1 MKNQTIVILTGV
13 TDDQYR
19 SKRNDNPVISTS
31 AGKRILLYR
40 AIASAAEKPLLLL
53 SPHPRGHGKPSSLPE
68 MESRFDRFAQR
79 FSRASGIRKVRIFL
93 DILHYAAH
101 VYRNTKNDDLL
112 LIDNYELIYVLALY
126 YCRLRGRR
134 NPIILEYEDGKHL
147 TDKGVYLWM
156 SRLAEMLAKPLVDA
170 EILATPGLTERLPK
184 GIPFE
189 IVPGILNDEIIYNS
203 LPKNS
208 EPVHVIYSGSLD
220 SARGAAL
227 LLDYL
232 KSDQIQSNAIFHIT
246 GQGAYAEEFTK
257 VAANNTDKIIFHG
270 CVSREELAAIQKKC
284 HYGLNLQTSSDPISQ
299 VTYPSKTFDYLNA
312 GLRVISTR
320 AAAVDELLGNTAIY
334 LLEETVHYLAE
345 AIERAI
351 NPANNDSP
359 SSEQATLP
367 SYSFEGSVLR
377 LRILFQK
384 IHRHQIHSK
393 KTTS

>member
-1 MKNQTIVILTGV
+1 MKNQTIVILTGI

-40 AIASAAEKPLLLL
+40 AITSAAGKPLLLL
-53 SPHPRGHGKPSSLPE
+53 SPHPRGHGNPSSLPE

-79 FSRASGIRKVRIFL
+79 FSRASGTRKVRFFL
-93 DILHYAAH
+93 DMLHYAAH
-101 VYRNTKNDDLL
+101 VYRNTKNGDILI
-112 LIDNYELIYVLALY
+112 IDNYELIYVLALY
-126 YCRLRGRR
+126 YCRLKCRS

-147 TDKGVYLWM
+147 TDRSVYLWM

-170 EILATPGLTERLPK
+170 AILATPGLTERLPK
-184 GIPFE
+184 GLSFE

-208 EPVHVIYSGSLD
+208 EPVQIIYSGSLD

-232 KSDQIQSNAIFHIT
+232 KSDQIQGNTIFHIT
-246 GQGAYAEEFTK
+246 GQGAYAEEFAK
-257 VAANNTDKIIFHG
+257 VAAQQTDKIIFHG
-270 CVSREELAAIQKKC
+270 CVSREELTVIQKKC
-284 HYGLNLQTSSDPISQ
+284 HYGLNLQISSDPISQ

-320 AAAVDELLGNTAIY
+320 AAAVDEILGNTAIY

-351 NPANNDSP
+351 SPTNNDSP

-384 IHRHQIHSK
+384 IHHYQIHP
-393 KTTS
+393 

>member
-40 AIASAAEKPLLLL
+40 AIASAAGKPLLLL

-147 TDKGVYLWM
+147 VDKGVYLWM

-170 EILATPGLTERLPK
+170 AIVATPGLIGRLPE

-189 IVPGILNDEIIYNS
+189 IVPGIINKDVHMHHH
-203 LPKNS
+203 PKDDS
-208 EPVHVIYSGSLD
+208 PIHFIYSGSLD
-220 SARGAAL
+220 SVRGVPL
-227 LLDYL
+227 LLEYL
-232 KSDQIQSNAIFHIT
+232 ESGEMCENAVFHVT
-246 GQGAYAEEFTK
+246 GQGHFMERLQHLAERWPTK
-257 VAANNTDKIIFHG
+257 ILFHG
-270 CVSREELAAIQKKC
+270 CVSREELCHIQRSC
-284 HYGLNLQTSSDPISQ
+284 HFGLNLQSSSNPISS
-299 VTYPSKTFDYLNA
+299 VTFPSKTFDYMNA
-312 GLRVISTR
+312 GLRVISSR
-320 AAAVDELLGNTAIY
+320 AARVEDVLGDGAIY
-334 LLEETVHYLAE
+334 LANETADELAE
-345 AIERAI
+345 AIQKASQG
-351 NPANNDSP
+351 NF
-359 SSEQATLP
+359 ATGCDQTNLIIET
-367 SYSFEGSVLR
+367 YTFQGTIAR
-377 LRILFQK
+377 LRVLLD
-384 IHRHQIHSK
+384 HV
-393 KTTS
+393 TTCSIAS

>member
-1 MKNQTIVILTGV
+1 MHEQNKSVVILTGV
-13 TDDQYR
+13 TDEQYCSTR
-19 SKRNDNPVISTS
+19 SDDPFICTS

-40 AIASAAEKPLLLL
+40 AIASAAGKPLLLL

-79 FSRASGIRKVRIFL
+79 FSRASKIRKVRFFL
-93 DILHYAAH
+93 NMLHYAAH
-101 VYRNTKNDDLL
+101 VYRNTKSGDILI
-112 LIDNYELIYVLALY
+112 IDNYELIYVLALY

-170 EILATPGLTERLPK
+170 AILATHGLTERLPK
-184 GIPFE
+184 WIPFE

-203 LPKNS
+203 LPKKS

-246 GQGAYAEEFTK
+246 GQGAYAEEFNK

-270 CVSREELAAIQKKC
+270 CVSREELSAIQKKC
-284 HYGLNLQTSSDPISQ
+284 HFGLNLQTTSNPISQ

-312 GLRVISTR
+312 GIRVISTT
-320 AAAVDELLGNTAIY
+320 AAGVREILGDSAYY
-334 LLEETVHYLAE
+334 LSKETPE
-345 AIERAI
+345 ALSCVIREATT
-351 NPANNDSP
+351 
-359 SSEQATLP
+359 SSRKHITSENFDFLQPFTTQGTIARLNV
-367 SYSFEGSVLR
+367 FFDKLLR
-377 LRILFQK
+377 LTIL
-384 IHRHQIHSK
+384 
-393 KTTS
+393 

>member
-40 AIASAAEKPLLLL
+40 AIASAAGKPLLLL

-101 VYRNTKNDDLL
+101 AYRNTKNDDLL

-147 TDKGVYLWM
+147 VDKGVYLWM
-156 SRLAEMLAKPLVDA
+156 SRLAEILAKPMVNA
-170 EILATPGLTERLPK
+170 AIVAAPGLIEHLPD

-189 IVPGILNDEIIYNS
+189 IVPGIIKEGVVMHH
-203 LPKNS
+203 LPKDDS
-208 EPVHVIYSGSLD
+208 PIHFIYSGSLD
-220 SARGAAL
+220 SVRGVPL
-227 LLDYL
+227 LLEYL
-232 KSDQIQSNAIFHIT
+232 ESGGICENAVFHVT
-246 GQGAYAEEFTK
+246 GQGHFVERLQRLAERWPT
-257 VAANNTDKIIFHG
+257 KIIFHG
-270 CVSREELAAIQKKC
+270 CVSREEVYQIQLSC
-284 HYGLNLQTSSDPISQ
+284 HYGLNLQTSSDPISN
-299 VTYPSKTFDYLNA
+299 VTFPSKTFDYVNA
-312 GLRVISTR
+312 GLGLVSTR
-320 AAAVDELLGNTAIY
+320 SAGVEKVFGDFPVYLNEESVHSLSESIQVACSGSYNLQGN
-334 LLEETVHYLAE
+334 LPLEFMSEKTK
-345 AIERAI
+345 ERLIVFFKAL
-351 NPANNDSP
+351 S
-359 SSEQATLP
+359 
-367 SYSFEGSVLR
+367 R
-377 LRILFQK
+377 
-384 IHRHQIHSK
+384 
-393 KTTS
+393 

>member
-19 SKRNDNPVISTS
+19 SKRNDNPIISTS

-40 AIASAAEKPLLLL
+40 AIASAAGKPLLLL

-79 FSRASGIRKVRIFL
+79 FSRASGIRKVRFFL
-93 DILHYAAH
+93 DMLHYAAH
-101 VYRNTKNDDLL
+101 VYRNTKNGDILI
-112 LIDNYELIYVLALY
+112 IDNYELIYVLALY
-126 YCRLRGRR
+126 YCRLRCRR

-170 EILATPGLTERLPK
+170 AILATPGLTERLPK
-184 GIPFE
+184 GLPFE

-208 EPVHVIYSGSLD
+208 EPVHIIYSGSLD

-232 KSDQIQSNAIFHIT
+232 KSDQIQSNTIFHIT
-246 GQGAYAEEFTK
+246 GQGAYAEEFAK
-257 VAANNTDKIIFHG
+257 VAAQQTDKIIFHG
-270 CVSREELAAIQKKC
+270 CVSREELTVIQKKC
-284 HYGLNLQTSSDPISQ
+284 HYGLNLQISSDPISQ

-312 GLRVISTR
+312 GLRLISTK
-320 AAAVDELLGNTAIY
+320 AARVEQILRESAIY
-334 LLEETVHYLAE
+334 ITNETSNGLAE
-345 AIERAI
+345 AIEEIISAPSLSSISGEI
-351 NPANNDSP
+351 NVSKDYNFTG
-359 SSEQATLP
+359 TLN
-367 SYSFEGSVLR
+367 R
-377 LRILFQK
+377 LRSLL
-384 IHRHQIHSK
+384 HN
-393 KTTS
+393 